1 MPALPHLDALV
12 AASLL
17 DPNQL
22 LKSVGLIGL
31 LAIIFAECGLL
42 VGFFL
47 PGDTLLFTAGVLV
60 ANDRP
65 VLPSSI
71 VLVCLLVSVAAIA
84 GNLVGYWIGRK
95 AGPAVFNR
103 PGSRLFREEYVERT
117 AEFFVRYGP
126 LSIVLARFV
135 PVVRTFITVMAGVG
149 RMEWSRYVV
158 FTAIGGALWGTGVT
172 LLGFSLGHVAFL
184 ANHIDLILVAG
195 VAASVLPVS
204 VGLLRRR
211 RTRPGDRAS

>member
-12 AASLL
+12 SASLL

-95 AGPAVFNR
+95 AGPR
-103 PGSRLFREEYVERT
+103 
-117 AEFFVRYGP
+117 
-126 LSIVLARFV
+126 
-135 PVVRTFITVMAGVG
+135 
-149 RMEWSRYVV
+149 
-158 FTAIGGALWGTGVT
+158 
-172 LLGFSLGHVAFL
+172 
-184 ANHIDLILVAG
+184 
-195 VAASVLPVS
+195 
-204 VGLLRRR
+204 
-211 RTRPGDRAS
+211 